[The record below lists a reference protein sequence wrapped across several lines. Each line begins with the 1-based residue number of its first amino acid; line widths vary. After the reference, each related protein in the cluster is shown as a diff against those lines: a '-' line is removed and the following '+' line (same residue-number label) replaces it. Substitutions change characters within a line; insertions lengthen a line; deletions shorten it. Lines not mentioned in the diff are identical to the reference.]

1 MPLIDQINGEGQNRC
16 QRGGDLSS
24 KSPRI
29 DPTLFHRIDLNLFRV
44 FLEIAR
50 EGGIGAAA
58 RRLNVQQPSVSLAL
72 KRLEGHLDA
81 ALCLRN
87 TRGIVLTP
95 AGRVVAAF
103 AERIFQQVQSL
114 PPSVAAAAGEIEGQ
128 LTIRAVSGVVSPEL
142 DATLE
147 AMHRRHPRIRLH
159 IEIAPHRQMVEALQ
173 KGSAGACISFD
184 TAPRTDLMYEP
195 LMRERQQLY
204 CGRSHPLYGS
214 HITNPESLFDQRF
227 IVTGLDEPDDV
238 RYFRQRYRLGEV
250 PVGEA
255 ENMTEAQRMIRL
267 GIGIGFLPTT
277 VIEDTARRQEFWPI
291 LPSAM
296 LPNYLLYLITRP
308 AAQQSLPTQLFLAEI
323 RRRLAALGGPI

>member
-1 MPLIDQINGEGQNRC
+1 MSAGRLRAPEAPT
-16 QRGGDLSS
+16 LSS
-24 KSPRI
+24 KIPRV
-29 DPTLFHRIDLNLFRV
+29 DTNLFQRIDLNLFRI
-44 FLEIAR
+44 FLEISRA
-50 EGGIGAAA
+50 GGIGAAA

-81 ALCLRN
+81 VLCSRN
-87 TRGIVLTP
+87 TKGIVLTP

-114 PPSVAAAAGEIEGQ
+114 PPSVAAAAGEIEGL

-147 AMHRRHPRIRLH
+147 AMYRRHPRIRLH
-159 IEIAPHRQMVEALQ
+159 IEIAPHRLMLEALQ
-173 KGSAGACISFD
+173 KGAAEACISFD
-184 TAPRTDLMYEP
+184 SAPRADLLYEP

-204 CGRSHPLYGS
+204 CGRSHPLYGA
-214 HITNPESLFDQRF
+214 HVTNPESLFDQRF
-227 IVTGLDEPDDV
+227 IVAGLDEPDDV
-238 RYFRQRYRLGEV
+238 RHFRQRYRLGEV

-255 ENMTEAQRMIRL
+255 ENLTEAQRMIRL
-267 GIGIGFLPTT
+267 GIGIGFLPTP

-296 LPNYLLYLITRP
+296 LPNYLLYLITKP
-308 AAQQSLPTQLFLAEI
+308 AAQQTLPTQLFLAEI
-323 RRRLAALGGPI
+323 RRRLAARGGPI